1 MANGLDALVG
11 CPELEHISL
20 SGNPIK
26 ELTTLEPLVSGVK
39 CRLSLLSSCCIST
52 GHCGIEGSTCCNK
65 NVTEYSP
72 RGKLTGR

>member
-39 CRLSLLSSCCIST
+39 RCLHAAYGLDT
-52 GHCGIEGSTCCNK
+52 
-65 NVTEYSP
+65 VWY
-72 RGKLTGR
+72 